1 MASRTEPL
9 LTLNEFSLALT
20 ALKYEDGPKRITVP
34 MVHFAYLCH
43 DMYKLVKASYFQ
55 VFQALKVSPDHVK
68 PLLQVFAVLDLVAN
82 NDFADSDEKERKAC
96 AAFAACDNVAVLNY
110 LWCKGFFWDET
121 TLLSAVKYKSFE
133 CFKFA
138 LQKDCPLSLLS
149 FRDFSELV
157 SLYGSRDMLFYLTEK
172 Q

>member
-1 MASRTEPL
+1 MASHAEPL

-20 ALKYEDGPKRITVP
+20 ALKYEDGPSKITVP

-43 DMYKLVKASYFQ
+43 DMYKLVKASYFH
-55 VFQALKVSPDHVK
+55 VFEALKVSPDHVK
-68 PLLQVFAVLDLVAN
+68 PLLRVFAVLDLVTN
-82 NDFADSDEKERKAC
+82 NDFADSDEKERRAC
-96 AAFAACDNVAVLNY
+96 ATFAALDNVAVLNY

-138 LQKDCPLSLLS
+138 LQKDCPLSSLTVYE
-149 FRDFSELV
+149 FRQHV
-157 SLYGSRDMLFYLTEK
+157 AHYGSRDMMFYLVEK